1 VVGDYLYIPKFKRS
15 FPSEQQLY
23 KVDIAT
29 GAIADSITV
38 LTSEQD
44 GNTVFESIGQFTNAN
59 GETEYYL
66 IGAPNS
72 RITDANYKAENDS
85 KGHMAWYT
93 LKFTDNGISA
103 ESKTS
108 YNLTKRMDSQIS
120 QQITYGNFFAYYDT
134 DYEAPRIV
142 FNGMISNKDLGISST
157 YYTDR
162 LGYFLDRLMIAASMG
177 INKTFIQINNNL
189 YGVKSQFRFL
199 TDQPKTTSN
208 FLVNFAKEST
218 EDINYG
224 PAILNASLKQPITSL
239 GLEGEGVR
247 GGDAI
252 ELFTLYGNY
261 YLIYSSEI
269 KEDKSLFKIVKLPN
283 WTATSPSFTDAAEMW
298 EIPLA
303 VADKSNADGESIT
316 AIAVETSADESGN
329 EYADIYLYA
338 QGQGLARYRMQEYYG
353 EPNAVSD
360 ITVNADN
367 ATWSIDNN
375 VLSVN
380 TDTPSAIN
388 VYNALGACVA
398 VSANNQINISSLASG
413 MYIAKCGA
421 HAYKFVIK

>member
-1 VVGDYLYIPKFKRS
+1 
-15 FPSEQQLY
+15 
-23 KVDIAT
+23 VDIAT

-72 RITDANYKAENDS
+72 RITDTNYKAENDS

-93 LKFTDNGISA
+93 LKFTDNGIST
-103 ESKTS
+103 ESKASFNIASKLLAAT
-108 YNLTKRMDSQIS
+108 T
-120 QQITYGNFFAYYDT
+120 QQLAYGNFQPYYDT
-134 DYEAPRIV
+134 SDEYYHTFGAGLV
-142 FNGMISNKDLGISST
+142 TDKSLDLKNENNNNQVQTNYT
-157 YYTDR
+157 YR
-162 LGYFLDRLMIAASMG
+162 CGFFLDRFNIYSSNTLS
-177 INKTFIQINNNL
+177 
-189 YGVKSQFRFL
+189 
-199 TDQPKTTSN
+199 TSN
-208 FLVNFAKEST
+208 APLVYAPEGTYGYKFQFQFTSNIPKSTSTYLVNFAKEST
-218 EDINYG
+218 SKIDYG
-224 PAILNASLKQPITSL
+224 PALICTNSNKSTTVTSL
-239 GLEGEGVR
+239 GLEGKGIR

-252 ELFTLYGNY
+252 KQFTLYNKQY
-261 YLIYSSEI
+261 IVYSSQI
-269 KEDKSLFKIVKLPN
+269 EDEKSTFKIVRLPK
-283 WTATSPSFTDAAEMW
+283 WTSTTPSFANAAEMW

-303 VADKSNADGESIT
+303 VTDKSNADGESIT

-398 VSANNQINISSLASG
+398 ASANNQINISSLASG